1 MRLLHRLGH
10 HVARRHLEVLALVSE
25 ERIFDEH
32 PGNRAE
38 RLLPHVALVGA
49 WNQEAAKFRFGRRF
63 PGPELDAAV
72 ADQVERGDPFRDPRG
87 MVVVGRQQYDSVP
100 QPDALGALAARGEK
114 DLRGGG
120 MCVFLE
126 KMMLDFPHVVDAE
139 SVGEFD
145 LVERVLKQFLL
156 PTRRPRT
163 RELMLVEGA
172 EFHDARCCSLV
183 FAAMGELSRHAR
195 TGSARPYR

>member
-38 RLLPHVALVGA
+38 RLLPHVALVRA

-72 ADQVERGDPFRDPRG
+72 ADQVQRGDPLSDSRG
-87 MVVVGRQQYDSVP
+87 MVVSGGQKYDAVP
-100 QPDALGALAARGEK
+100 EPDALGALTARGKK
-114 DLRGGG
+114 DLRG
-120 MCVFLE
+120 
-126 KMMLDFPHVVDAE
+126 
-139 SVGEFD
+139 
-145 LVERVLKQFLL
+145 
-156 PTRRPRT
+156 
-163 RELMLVEGA
+163 
-172 EFHDARCCSLV
+172 
-183 FAAMGELSRHAR
+183 
-195 TGSARPYR
+195 